1 MASFHTI
8 DKEIEEYMSS
18 GKYPVVNLD
27 IFKQLEHIEISE
39 MNKDHIQYTL
49 ELYKNYLDNI
59 EQLPENYRIKFLE
72 TLKAAEI
79 MDNQKLEQENS
90 FLISLYMTVMGN
102 NSIDEIIKINK
113 NQLKSE
119 DIIVLQKLLL
129 EGTPGDKKE
138 TIGYRQNNRSFVGRI
153 NNGVREIQYFPLR
166 YNEIEQAVEKFT
178 AYYNQ
183 PEVKDT
189 DIFIKPFIIHGLLA
203 SLQCFRDGNT
213 RLSRLLQHTKL
224 WHLTN
229 DKLDTMLPTPA
240 IYISRSYYPYR
251 NEYREKIKNIVINM
265 DDHSWNDWFSFN
277 LNRLEDQLYY
287 IDNNLE
293 QFKKIL

>member
-18 GKYPVVNLD
+18 GKYPIVNLS
-27 IFKQLEHIEISE
+27 IFNGLDNVEISE
-39 MNKDHIQYTL
+39 MNKDHMEYTL
-49 ELYKNYLDNI
+49 DLYMRYLSSI
-59 EQLPENYRIKFLE
+59 EKLPENYKIKFLE

-102 NSIDEIIKINK
+102 NSIDEIIKIDKGNLTSK
-113 NQLKSE
+113 
-119 DIIVLQKLLL
+119 DIILLQQLLL
-129 EGTPGDKKE
+129 EGTPSDKKE
-138 TIGYRQNNRSFVGRI
+138 TTGYRQNNRNYVGRI

-166 YNEIEQAVEKFT
+166 YNEIDQAVEKFIE
-178 AYYNQ
+178 YYNKS
-183 PEVKDT
+183 ESKET
-189 DIFIKPFIIHGLLA
+189 DVFIKPFIIHGLLA

-229 DKLDTMLPTPA
+229 AKLDKKLPLPA

-251 NEYREKIKNIVINM
+251 NEYREKIKDIVINM
-265 DDHSWNDWFSFN
+265 DNHAWNDWFSFN
-277 LNRLEDQLYY
+277 LKRLEDQLYY

-293 QFKKIL
+293 EFKRII